1 MRFSR
6 VIDSTH
12 LFVPKTELTEDLE
25 VLRARFT
32 IKPRFENL
40 SPVPIYRETATH
52 FGFPRHWRD
61 FHPESAV
68 YENRRSQGSPISF
81 SMVYPPRPRQAPLLE
96 LFDKAL
102 LLGSTGFLLQAP
114 TGSGKTYLMLAMLS
128 KLQRTALIVVPRE
141 HIVTQWV
148 ERICEHT
155 SLPKEAIGIVQQ
167 NRCEYEGKALA
178 VGMIHSLVKD
188 KYPESF
194 KKWPGVVVID
204 EVHVTGAETF
214 SRVVAM
220 FPSLYR
226 IGASATPERPDG
238 MDPVFRL
245 SIGETIIRMP
255 GTTDVL
261 PRVAMIEYDGSRTTR
276 SEKLSFVQ
284 EAIFRRGVLI
294 SALSEDFAR
303 NVLLASYVH
312 RTAKSDRRTLL
323 LSDRKEQLAV
333 LKDILV
339 QRYGWNS
346 NEVGIFIQETPD
358 AARKHILT
366 NVPIILATYG
376 MMNMAVDVPDLSGL
390 VFGTPQSHVTQAV
403 GRILRQCD
411 GKKQPVV
418 VDIVDT
424 AFRETVRWALK
435 RKRLYAE
442 LGADVYYL
450 KAQTAP
456 ATTYAGKPA
465 MELGFSR

>member
-12 LFVPKTELTEDLE
+12 IFVPKAELGEDLDL
-25 VLRARFT
+25 LRSRFT
-32 IKPRFENL
+32 VRPKFENL
-40 SPVPIYRETATH
+40 SPVHVYRETATH

-61 FHPESAV
+61 LASESAV
-68 YENRRSQGSPISF
+68 YENRRSSGSPIAF
-81 SMVYPPRPRQAPLLE
+81 TMTYPPRPRQVPLLD

-102 LLGSTGFLLQAP
+102 ALGSTGFLLQAP
-114 TGSGKTYLMLAMLS
+114 TGSGKTYIMLAMLS

-155 SLPKEAIGIVQQ
+155 SLPRDAIGVVQQ
-167 NRCEYEGKALA
+167 DRCEYEGKALA
-178 VGMIHSLVKD
+178 IGMIHSLAKD

-245 SIGETIIRMP
+245 SLGETLIRMS

-261 PRVAMIEYDGSRTTR
+261 PKVALVEYDGRRTT
-276 SEKLSFVQ
+276 SSLKLSYVN
-284 EAIFRRGVLI
+284 EAIYRRGVLI
-294 SALSEDFAR
+294 SALAEDFSR
-303 NVLLASYVH
+303 NVLLASFVDK
-312 RTAKSDRRTLL
+312 TARSGRRTLL
-323 LSDRKEQLAV
+323 LSDRKEQLAA
-333 LKDILV
+333 LKDLLV
-339 QRYGWNS
+339 RRHGWKS
-346 NEVGIFIQETPD
+346 EEIGIFIQETPD
-358 AARKHILT
+358 AARKHILAKA
-366 NVPIILATYG
+366 PIILATYG

-403 GRILRQCD
+403 GRVLRQCED
-411 GKKQPVV
+411 KKQPIVI
-418 VDIVDT
+418 DIVDI
-424 AFRETVRWALK
+424 AFKETVRWARTRQK
-435 RKRLYAE
+435 FYGE
-442 LGADVYYL
+442 LGADVYCL
-450 KAQTAP
+450 KTSNVPDSSDAARRNF
-456 ATTYAGKPA
+456 AHG
-465 MELGFSR
+465 